1 MFNFSLQTIL
11 EVRKRMERIKYKEF
25 SSVLLE
31 RQQLTAQMDG
41 RKDRLASAAGAMDKF
56 KQSAPSTAP
65 LQIHERFRERIK
77 NELTLLSEQLRE
89 KEQTLEV
96 KRKELVEA
104 RRAHRTLEILQDK
117 ERNRY
122 EMGLARQERT
132 VMDEIA
138 TNYHLYHR

>member
-11 EVRKRMERIKYKEF
+11 EVRKRLERIKYKEF

-31 RQQLTAQMDG
+31 RQQLAAQMDG
-41 RKDRLASAAGAMDKF
+41 RKDRLAGAAGVMDKF
-56 KQSAPSTAP
+56 KQSATSTAP
-65 LQIHERFRERIK
+65 LQIHDRFRERIK
-77 NELTLLSEQLRE
+77 NELKLLSEQLRE

-104 RRAHRTLEILQDK
+104 RRAHRTLEILRDK

-122 EMGLARQERT
+122 EMGQARQERT

-138 TNYHLYHR
+138 ANYHLYHR

>member
-11 EVRKRMERIKYKEF
+11 EVRKRLERIKYKEF

-31 RQQLTAQMDG
+31 RRQLAAQMDG

-56 KQSAPSTAP
+56 KRSAPSTAP
-65 LQIHERFRERIK
+65 LQIHDRFRERIK

-89 KEQTLEV
+89 KEQTLEM

-104 RRAHRTLEILQDK
+104 RRAHRTLEILRDK